1 MLPQPSK
8 VGRPR
13 SYTTAQLSD
22 VLTIVRKDGS
32 EPTVDAVRDV
42 LCSQFE
48 VPRTVRAE
56 TLAREIAVQIAEQD
70 RQPAELCA
78 AENARSEIMQEF
90 TRIVGALK
98 RDDAAT
104 SLTPRG

>member
-1 MLPQPSK
+1 MLPQPSR

-13 SYTTAQLSD
+13 SHTTAQPSEALA
-22 VLTIVRKDGS
+22 IVRKVGA
-32 EPTVDAVRDV
+32 EPTVDVVRDA

-48 VPRTVRAE
+48 VPGTVRAE
-56 TLAREIAVQIAEQD
+56 TLAREIAVLMAELD
-70 RQPAELCA
+70 RQPAELRA

-104 SLTPRG
+104 SFTPCG